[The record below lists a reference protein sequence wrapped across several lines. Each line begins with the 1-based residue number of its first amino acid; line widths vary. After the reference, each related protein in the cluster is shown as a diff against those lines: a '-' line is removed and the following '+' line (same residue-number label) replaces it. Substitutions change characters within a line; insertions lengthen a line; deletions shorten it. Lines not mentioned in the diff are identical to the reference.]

1 MTYNVSFNEQKKN
14 DFDLV
19 REHSLNSKS
28 SDTQF
33 SNDEV
38 NPLLNIV
45 RQNES
50 IDYSKINTTNSNLKS
65 ILKSNNRSAQ
75 KG

>member
-19 REHSLNSKS
+19 REYSLNSKS

>member
-19 REHSLNSKS
+19 REYSLNSKS

-33 SNDEV
+33 SNDEL

-45 RQNES
+45 GQNES

-75 KG
+75 KV